1 MICGMN
7 IGHQSTCNM
16 LENRKGAI
24 TESERGLAKLL
35 RLGAAQ
41 LDDFVFEECQLKG
54 GRRRW

>member
-1 MICGMN
+1 
-7 IGHQSTCNM
+7 M